1 MKITDIL
8 FVTLVG
14 ICIYLIVNTMIEKKL
29 LNLEIF
35 NKYLLG
41 QSKITLGQQL
51 APNSPSQ
58 GQHNNSKN
66 LKEHNKNKSLV
77 LKNNTKKSSS
87 SSYIETQSNSESS
100 FFTDKSQS
108 IKSIY
113 EEENFIIQSEEEQ
126 QQVNKENFISEN
138 TEDLIDEVINQNNTG
153 NQIVLQN

>member
-8 FVTLVG
+8 FITLTG

-35 NKYLLG
+35 TKYLPG
-41 QSKITLGQQL
+41 QKLDHNSKSHLST
-51 APNSPSQ
+51 
-58 GQHNNSKN
+58 KN
-66 LKEHNKNKSLV
+66 LKKDNNKNKSLV

-113 EEENFIIQSEEEQ
+113 EEENFIIQSEEEHQ
-126 QQVNKENFISEN
+126 QEQQVNKENFISEN

>member
-8 FVTLVG
+8 FITLTG

-35 NKYLLG
+35 TKYLPG
-41 QSKITLGQQL
+41 QKLDHNSKSHLST
-51 APNSPSQ
+51 
-58 GQHNNSKN
+58 KN
-66 LKEHNKNKSLV
+66 LKKDNNKNKSLV

-100 FFTDKSQS
+100 LFEDKSETE
-108 IKSIY
+108 KSIF
-113 EEENFIIQSEEEQ
+113 EEENFIIQSEEKQQEQ
-126 QQVNKENFISEN
+126 QLQQVNKENFISEN

-153 NQIVLQN
+153 NQIILQN

>member
-8 FVTLVG
+8 FITLTG

-35 NKYLLG
+35 NKYLPG
-41 QSKITLGQQL
+41 QRLD
-51 APNSPSQ
+51 
-58 GQHNNSKN
+58 HNPQSHMPTKN
-66 LKEHNKNKSLV
+66 LKKDNKKNKSLV

-100 FFTDKSQS
+100 LFEDRSQTENS
-108 IKSIY
+108 IF
-113 EEENFIIQSEEEQ
+113 EEENFIIQSEEKQQQ

-153 NQIVLQN
+153 NQIILQN